1 MADHILKT
9 WPEYFEAVIDGK
21 KKFELREN
29 DRDYALGDTLW
40 LHEWDPDRKE
50 RTGRVALAYVT
61 YMMKGGKFGLPD
73 NLAIMSIE
81 LGESE

>member
-9 WPEYFEAVIDGK
+9 WPEYFEAVLDGK
-21 KKFELREN
+21 KKFEFREN
-29 DRDYALGDTLW
+29 DRGYALGDTLW
-40 LHEWDPDRKE
+40 LHEWDPVKEE

-61 YMMKGGKFGLPD
+61 YLLEGVFGLPD
-73 NLAIMSIE
+73 NMVIMSIE